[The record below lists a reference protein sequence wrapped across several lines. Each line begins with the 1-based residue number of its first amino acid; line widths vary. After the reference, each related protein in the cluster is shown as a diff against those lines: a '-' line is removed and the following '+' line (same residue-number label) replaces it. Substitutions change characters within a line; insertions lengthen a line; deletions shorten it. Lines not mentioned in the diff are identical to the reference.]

1 MCVFCVCLCFCLSFF
16 CVCSRVIG
24 IVFVVVDIVP
34 WWACCFATSVRMG
47 VHGLGLFGVTTRAD
61 GCWC

>member
-1 MCVFCVCLCFCLSFF
+1 MC
-16 CVCSRVIG
+16 CSRVIG
-24 IVFVVVDIVP
+24 VVVDIVP